1 MFERDSIP
9 ADVLVRRKTHAM
21 LCCVNVL
28 LSFFASFGAL
38 ILIGGCSPVPP
49 SMAVPGPPV
58 VSWDHLLT
66 EQWRYRLDSDTKIV
80 EYRFMTGGDVS
91 CTIGT
96 HGVVDPVHGD
106 VPLSSAYGV
115 VCDWEIDDSADLLIR
130 GFESGQTGARL
141 WLLSLD
147 ERSANVRD
155 LDTGESLWFKRTYL
169 GR

>member
-1 MFERDSIP
+1 MFQRDSNL
-9 ADVLVRRKTHAM
+9 VGVSVRRKTCAM
-21 LCCVNVL
+21 LCRVNVL
-28 LSFFASFGAL
+28 LLVFASFGAL
-38 ILIGGCSPVPP
+38 MLIGGCSPVPP

-80 EYRFMTGGDVS
+80 EYRFMTVGDVS

-106 VPLSSAYGV
+106 EPLSAAYGV

-130 GFESGQTGARL
+130 GFEPGQTGSRL
-141 WLLSLD
+141 RLLSLD

-155 LDTGESLWFKRTYL
+155 LDTAESLWFTRTYL